1 MKTLFALILATTAL
15 AASPSLA
22 GPAIQSPGLHLGP
35 CGYGR
40 VLKTICETR
49 PRHPGPPLKRCRQI
63 CVGA

>member
-1 MKTLFALILATTAL
+1 MKTLFAIILVTVAL
-15 AASPSLA
+15 AASPSRA
-22 GPAIQSPGLHLGP
+22 GPGYQPGGPHLGP